1 MSGLELI
8 GLRISVYTRIARLAL
23 EEKRIDYQLT
33 EVDIFADDGPPAHY
47 LEHHPFGTIP
57 CLRHDEFYLYETGA
71 ITRYADEAFI
81 GPALQPSKPMERA
94 RQNQIISVL
103 DAYAYRPMVWDVY
116 VQRIVVPE
124 GGGQSDE
131 STISAGLS
139 LSGIVL
145 KQLDAWCGDND
156 FLVGNTITLADLHAY
171 PMLLYFSQTDEG
183 DNLLHTT
190 PRMRQWLE
198 RMEVRPSTRA
208 TQFHG
213 D

>member
-23 EEKRIDYQLT
+23 AEKSIEYALT
-33 EVDIFADDGPPAHY
+33 EVDIFADEGPPAPY

-57 CLRHDEFYLYETGA
+57 CMRHDEFYLYETGA

-81 GPALQPSKPMERA
+81 GPALQPTKPMERA

-124 GGGQSDE
+124 DGGQSDE
-131 STISAGLS
+131 ATISAGLS
-139 LSGIVL
+139 LSGVVL
-145 KQLDAWCGDND
+145 KQLDSWCGDND
-156 FLVGNTITLADLHAY
+156 FLVGNSITLADLHAY

-190 PRMRQWLE
+190 PRIRQWLE
-198 RMEVRPSTRA
+198 RMEVRPSVHA

>member
-1 MSGLELI
+1 MAAIELI
-8 GLRISVYTRIARLAL
+8 GLEISVYTRIARLAL
-23 EEKRIDYQLT
+23 EEKRIDYELT
-33 EVDIFADDGPPAHY
+33 EVDIFADDGPPASY

-81 GPALQPSKPMERA
+81 GPALQPKNAMERA
-94 RQNQIISVL
+94 RMHQIISVL

-131 STISAGLS
+131 GTISAGLS

-145 KQLDAWCGDND
+145 RQLDDWCGDHD
-156 FLVGNTITLADLHAY
+156 FLVSNSITLADLHAF

-183 DNLLHTT
+183 DNLLLTL
-190 PRMRQWLE
+190 PRLRDWLE
-198 RMEVRPSTRA
+198 RMNVRPSVRA
-208 TQFHG
+208 TPFHG